1 MDDINR
7 SEIIDTVFK
16 DATEGIIVSDMEGRI
31 RMANSSAARMLGHT
45 DVELHQLKIE
55 DIVPSNV
62 RGHHHKHRENYNKE
76 LNARP
81 MGVGIDLLLKEK
93 MGLNFR

>member
-81 MGVGIDLLLKEK
+81 MGVGIDL
-93 MGLNFR
+93 FAS